1 MHSGVVDRV
10 RQPIH
15 PVGNTT
21 ITEKS
26 SVRPQE
32 QYRDVKPLTVSADK
46 EPISFPKIPGSKGC
60 NRRRAGI
67 SEINTD
73 VCVSRTLQTRTDR
86 YQTLHCVDSFN
97 VNITVP
103 MAMYPNKLLSRVRSL
118 STLEA

>member
-32 QYRDVKPLTVSADK
+32 QYRDVKPLTFAM
-46 EPISFPKIPGSKGC
+46 
-60 NRRRAGI
+60 RAA
-67 SEINTD
+67 
-73 VCVSRTLQTRTDR
+73 
-86 YQTLHCVDSFN
+86 VDSDKKRRFVVWN
-97 VNITVP
+97 TELAGGRWLALCFFCI
-103 MAMYPNKLLSRVRSL
+103 MLRG
-118 STLEA
+118 